1 MSPDSIVIKV
11 NKLTAIIDDEVILSD
26 ISFKAFHRDVT
37 VILGSSGSGKTV
49 LLKHLLGLY
58 PSEADTVSVMG
69 LNPSQLDEEEQ
80 KNFYTRLGVF
90 YQNGA
95 LLNSLTVGENV
106 ALPLQQHTDLP
117 ADLIERLVKLK
128 LKLVNLQG
136 SYNMFPSSLSGGM
149 LKRAALARAI
159 IMDPP
164 ILFCDEPGSGLD
176 PVSLASLDNLILN
189 LQNLLGMTVIMI
201 THEVSSIFRVADRI
215 IFIDEGKMIFEGS
228 LAEAVKSKNKSLMEF
243 FRKGRGD

>member
-1 MSPDSIVIKV
+1 MDNDSVIKV
-11 NKLTAIIDDEVILSD
+11 RGLTAIIDDQVILSNV
-26 ISFKAFHRDVT
+26 SFHANSGDVT
-37 VILGSSGSGKTV
+37 VILGSSGAGKTV

-58 PSEADTVSVMG
+58 PSAPEAVRVMG
-69 LNPSQLDEEEQ
+69 VNPSHLGEGEE
-80 KNFYTRLGVF
+80 KHFYTQLGVF

-117 ADLIERLVKLK
+117 DEMIERLVKLK
-128 LKLVNLQG
+128 LSLVNLEG
-136 SYNMFPSSLSGGM
+136 TYNMLPSSLSGGM

-189 LQNLLGMTVIMI
+189 LQRLLGITVIMI

-215 IFIDEGKMIFEGS
+215 IFIDQGRVIFEGT
-228 LAEAVKSKNKSLMEF
+228 LDEAIISENKPLKEF
-243 FRKGRGD
+243 FRKGRGE

>member
-1 MSPDSIVIKV
+1 S
-11 NKLTAIIDDEVILSD
+11 AEG
-26 ISFKAFHRDVT
+26 A
-37 VILGSSGSGKTV
+37 
-49 LLKHLLGLY
+49 
-58 PSEADTVSVMG
+58 VSVMG
-69 LNPSQLDEEEQ
+69 VNPSHLDEGEE
-80 KNFYTRLGVF
+80 KHFYTKLGVF

-117 ADLIERLVKLK
+117 EEMIERLVRLK
-128 LKLVNLQG
+128 LRLVNLEG
-136 SYNMFPSSLSGGM
+136 TYNMLPSSLSGGM

-189 LQNLLGMTVIMI
+189 LQKLLGITIIMI

-215 IFIDEGKMIFEGS
+215 VFIDKGRLIFEGTLDKALS
-228 LAEAVKSKNKSLMEF
+228 SDNKALKEF
-243 FRKGRGD
+243 FRKGRGE

>member
-1 MSPDSIVIKV
+1 
-11 NKLTAIIDDEVILSD
+11 
-26 ISFKAFHRDVT
+26 
-37 VILGSSGSGKTV
+37 
-49 LLKHLLGLY
+49 
-58 PSEADTVSVMG
+58 
-69 LNPSQLDEEEQ
+69 
-80 KNFYTRLGVF
+80 
-90 YQNGA
+90 

-117 ADLIERLVKLK
+117 DEMIERMVKLK
-128 LKLVNLQG
+128 LRLVNLEG
-136 SYNMFPSSLSGGM
+136 TYNMLPSSLSGGM

-189 LQNLLGMTVIMI
+189 LQRLLGITVIMI

-215 IFIDEGKMIFEGS
+215 IFIDEGKVIFEGT
-228 LAEAVKSKNKSLMEF
+228 LDEAVTAENKSLEEF
-243 FRKGRGD
+243 FRKGRGE

>member
-1 MSPDSIVIKV
+1 MDEANVINV
-11 NKLTAIIDDEVILSD
+11 NNLTAEIDDKVILSNV
-26 ISFKAFHRDVT
+26 SFYASSGEVT

-58 PSEADTVSVMG
+58 SSEKNAVTVMG
-69 LNPSQLDEEEQ
+69 VNPSRLDEGEE
-80 KNFYTRLGVF
+80 KRFYTKLGVF

-117 ADLIERLVKLK
+117 PQMIERMVRLK
-128 LKLVNLQG
+128 LKLVNLES
-136 SYNMFPSSLSGGM
+136 SYNMLPSSLSGGM

-164 ILFCDEPGSGLD
+164 IPFCDEPGSGLD

-189 LQNLLGMTVIMI
+189 LQKLLGMTVIMI

-215 IFIDEGKMIFEGS
+215 VFIDNGRIIFQGT
-228 LAEAVKSKNKSLMEF
+228 LDEAVKSDIKSLKEF
-243 FRKGRGD
+243 FRKGRGE

>member
-1 MSPDSIVIKV
+1 MDNDRVIKV
-11 NKLTAIIDDEVILSD
+11 NGLTAIIDDKVILSNV
-26 ISFKAFHRDVT
+26 SFHANNRDVT

-58 PSEADTVSVMG
+58 PSAQDAVSVMG
-69 LNPSQLDEEEQ
+69 VNPSHLSEGEE
-80 KNFYTRLGVF
+80 KNFYTQLGVF

-117 ADLIERLVKLK
+117 SGMIERMVKLK
-128 LKLVNLQG
+128 LRLVNLEG
-136 SYNMFPSSLSGGM
+136 TYNMLPSSLSGGM

-189 LQNLLGMTVIMI
+189 LQKLLGITVIMI

-215 IFIDEGKMIFEGS
+215 IFIDEGKVIFEGS
-228 LAEAVKSKNKSLMEF
+228 LEEAVNSENKPLEEF
-243 FRKGRGD
+243 FRKGRGE

>member
-1 MSPDSIVIKV
+1 MSPDSVVIKV
-11 NKLTAIIDDEVILSD
+11 TNLTAIFDDEIILSD
-26 ISFKAFHRDVT
+26 VSFKAFHGDVT

-58 PSEADTVSVMG
+58 PSEGDSVSVMG
-69 LNPSQLDEEEQ
+69 LNPSRLDEVEQ

-164 ILFCDEPGSGLD
+164 LLFCDEPGSGLD

-189 LQNLLGMTVIMI
+189 LQKLLGMTVIMI

-215 IFIDEGKMIFEGS
+215 IFIDEGKVIFEGS
-228 LAEAVKSKNKSLMEF
+228 LAEALKSKNKFLIEF

>member
-1 MSPDSIVIKV
+1 MKPECIIRT
-11 NKLTAIIDDEVILSD
+11 NKLTAVIDDKTILTD
-26 ISFKAFHRDVT
+26 VSFEAFSGDVT
-37 VILGSSGSGKTV
+37 VIIGSSGSGKTV

-58 PSEADTVSVMG
+58 PSEETAVSVMG
-69 LNPSQLDEEEQ
+69 VNPSLLDENKQ
-80 KNFYTRLGVF
+80 KSFYATLGVF

-117 ADLIERLVKLK
+117 DDLIERLVKLK
-128 LKLVNLQG
+128 LRLVNLEG
-136 SYNMFPSSLSGGM
+136 VYDMFPSSLSGGM

-189 LQNLLGMTVIMI
+189 LQKLLGMTVIMI
-201 THEVSSIFRVADRI
+201 THEVSSILRVADRI
-215 IFIDEGKMIFEGS
+215 VFIDSGKVIFEGM
-228 LAEAVKSKNKSLMEF
+228 LDEALKSKNESLINF
-243 FRKGRGD
+243 FSKGRGD

>member
-1 MSPDSIVIKV
+1 MKTDSVIKV
-11 NKLTAIIDDEVILSD
+11 EKLTAILDDKIILSD
-26 ISFKAFHRDVT
+26 VSFKAYSGDVT
-37 VILGSSGSGKTV
+37 AILGSSGSGKTV

-58 PSEADTVSVMG
+58 PGEGNAVSVMG
-69 LNPSQLDEEEQ
+69 LNPSQLDEGQQ
-80 KNFYTRLGVF
+80 KHFYTRLGVF

-106 ALPLQQHTDLP
+106 ALPLHQHTDLP
-117 ADLIERLVKLK
+117 PDLIERLVKLK
-128 LKLVNLQG
+128 LRLVNLQG

-164 ILFCDEPGSGLD
+164 LLFCDEPGSGLD

-189 LQNLLGMTVIMI
+189 LQKLLGMTVIMI

-215 IFIDEGKMIFEGS
+215 IFIDQGKVIFEGT
-228 LAEAVKSKNKSLMEF
+228 LPEALKSQNKALMEF

>member
-1 MSPDSIVIKV
+1 MDNNRIIKV
-11 NKLTAIIDDEVILSD
+11 SNLTAIIDDKVILSNV
-26 ISFKAFHRDVT
+26 SFHANIKDVT

-49 LLKHLLGLY
+49 LLKHMLGLY
-58 PSEADTVSVMG
+58 PSAPEAVSVMG
-69 LNPSQLDEEEQ
+69 VNPSNLAEGEEKQ
-80 KNFYTRLGVF
+80 FYTQLGVF

-117 ADLIERLVKLK
+117 DEIIERLVKLK
-128 LKLVNLQG
+128 LRLVNLEG
-136 SYNMFPSSLSGGM
+136 TYNMLPSSLSGGM

-189 LQNLLGMTVIMI
+189 LKRLLGITVIMI

-215 IFIDEGKMIFEGS
+215 IFIDEGRVIFEGT
-228 LAEAVKSKNKSLMEF
+228 LDEAVNSENKPLKEF
-243 FRKGRGD
+243 FRKGRGE

>member
-1 MSPDSIVIKV
+1 MENNRMIKV
-11 NKLTAIIDDEVILSD
+11 SGLTAIIDDKVILSNV
-26 ISFKAFHRDVT
+26 SFHANIKDVT

-49 LLKHLLGLY
+49 LLKHMLGLY
-58 PSEADTVSVMG
+58 PSAPEAVSVMG
-69 LNPSQLDEEEQ
+69 VNPSNLAEGEE
-80 KNFYTRLGVF
+80 KKFYTQLGVF

-117 ADLIERLVKLK
+117 DEIIERLVKLK
-128 LKLVNLQG
+128 LRLVNLEG
-136 SYNMFPSSLSGGM
+136 TYDMLPSSLSGGM

-189 LQNLLGMTVIMI
+189 LQRLLGITVIMI

-215 IFIDEGKMIFEGS
+215 IFIDEGRVIFEGT
-228 LAEAVKSKNKSLMEF
+228 LDEALNSENKPLKEF
-243 FRKGRGD
+243 FRKGRGE

>member
-1 MSPDSIVIKV
+1 MDNDEVIKV
-11 NKLTAIIDDEVILSD
+11 KGLTAIIDDKVILSNV
-26 ISFKAFHRDVT
+26 SFHANSGDVT

-58 PSEADTVSVMG
+58 PSAQDAVSVIG
-69 LNPSQLDEEEQ
+69 VNPSHLSEGEE
-80 KNFYTRLGVF
+80 KYFYTKLGVF

-117 ADLIERLVKLK
+117 EDMIERMVKLK
-128 LKLVNLQG
+128 LRLVNLEG
-136 SYNMFPSSLSGGM
+136 TYDMLPSSLSGGM

-189 LQNLLGMTVIMI
+189 LQRLLGITVIMI

-215 IFIDEGKMIFEGS
+215 IFIDAGKVIFEGS
-228 LAEAVKSKNKSLMEF
+228 LDEAVNSENKPLKEF
-243 FRKGRGD
+243 FRKGRGE

>member
-1 MSPDSIVIKV
+1 MDEANVINV
-11 NKLTAIIDDEVILSD
+11 NNLTAEIDDKVILSNV
-26 ISFKAFHRDVT
+26 SFYASSGEVT

-58 PSEADTVSVMG
+58 SSEKNAVTVMG
-69 LNPSQLDEEEQ
+69 VNPSRLDEGEE
-80 KNFYTRLGVF
+80 KRFYTKLGVF

-117 ADLIERLVKLK
+117 PQMIERMVRLK
-128 LKLVNLQG
+128 LKLVNLES
-136 SYNMFPSSLSGGM
+136 SYNMLPSSLSGGM

-189 LQNLLGMTVIMI
+189 LQKLLGMTVIMI

-215 IFIDEGKMIFEGS
+215 VFIDNGRIIFQGT
-228 LAEAVKSKNKSLMEF
+228 LDEAVKSDIKSLKEF
-243 FRKGRGD
+243 FRKGRGE

>member
-1 MSPDSIVIKV
+1 MDKGTVIKV
-11 NKLTAIIDDEVILSD
+11 NNLTAIIDGKEILSD
-26 ISFKAFHRDVT
+26 VSFYANSGEVT

-58 PSEADTVSVMG
+58 QSERNAVSVMG
-69 LNPSQLDEEEQ
+69 VNPSQLDEGAEKE
-80 KNFYTRLGVF
+80 FYTRLGVF

-117 ADLIERLVKLK
+117 FEMIERMVRLK
-128 LKLVNLQG
+128 LKLVNLEK
-136 SYNMFPSSLSGGM
+136 SYNMLPSSLSGGM

-189 LQNLLGMTVIMI
+189 LQKLLGMTVIMI

-215 IFIDEGKMIFEGS
+215 VFIDDGSIIFQGTLDEALGS
-228 LAEAVKSKNKSLMEF
+228 DYKSLKEF
-243 FRKGRGD
+243 FRKGRGE

>member
-1 MSPDSIVIKV
+1 MNTEKVIRVKG
-11 NKLTAIIDDEVILSD
+11 LTAIIDDKVILSD
-26 ISFKAFHRDVT
+26 VSFHANAGDVS

-58 PSEADTVSVMG
+58 PSAREAVSVMG
-69 LNPSQLDEEEQ
+69 LNPSYLEEEEE
-80 KNFYTRLGVF
+80 KKFYARLGVF

-117 ADLIERLVKLK
+117 ADMIERLVKLK

-176 PVSLASLDNLILN
+176 PVSLASLDNLILD
-189 LQNLLGMTVIMI
+189 LQKLLGITVIMI

-215 IFIDEGKMIFEGS
+215 IFIDEGKVIFQGTIE
-228 LAEAVKSKNKSLMEF
+228 EALKSENKALKEF
-243 FRKGRGD
+243 FRKGRGE

>member
-1 MSPDSIVIKV
+1 MDNDRIINV
-11 NKLTAIIDDEVILSD
+11 NKLTAIIDNKVILSD
-26 ISFKAFHRDVT
+26 VSFHALSGDIT

-58 PSEADTVSVMG
+58 PSAEEAVSVMG
-69 LNPSQLDEEEQ
+69 LNPSHLAEGEE
-80 KNFYTRLGVF
+80 KRFYTMLGVF

-106 ALPLQQHTDLP
+106 ALPLQQHTHLP
-117 ADLIERLVKLK
+117 PDMIERLVKLK
-128 LKLVNLQG
+128 LRLVNLEG
-136 SYNMFPSSLSGGM
+136 TYSMLPSSLSGGM

-189 LQNLLGMTVIMI
+189 LQKQLGMTVIMI

-215 IFIDEGKMIFEGS
+215 IFIDEGKVIFEGT
-228 LAEAVKSKNKSLMEF
+228 LEHALETENKPLKEF
-243 FRKGRGD
+243 FRKGRGE

>member
-1 MSPDSIVIKV
+1 MDTDSVIKV
-11 NKLTAIIDDEVILSD
+11 NKLTAIIDDKVILSD
-26 ISFKAFHRDVT
+26 VSFHANSGDVT

-49 LLKHLLGLY
+49 ILKHLLGLY
-58 PSEADTVSVMG
+58 PSAREAVSVMG
-69 LNPSQLDEEEQ
+69 LNPSQLAEGEE
-80 KNFYTRLGVF
+80 KRFYTKLGVF

-106 ALPLQQHTDLP
+106 ALPLQQHTNLP
-117 ADLIERLVKLK
+117 GKMIERLVKLK
-128 LKLVNLQG
+128 LRLVNLEG

-189 LQNLLGMTVIMI
+189 LQKLLGMTVIMI
-201 THEVSSIFRVADRI
+201 THEVSSIFRTADRI
-215 IFIDEGKMIFEGS
+215 IFIDEGKVIFEGT
-228 LAEAVKSKNKSLMEF
+228 LKEALKSENKSLKEF

>member
-1 MSPDSIVIKV
+1 MNSDRVIEV
-11 NKLTAIIDDEVILSD
+11 RQLTAIIDDKTILSD
-26 ISFKAFHRDVT
+26 VSFNAYTGDVT

-58 PSEADTVSVMG
+58 PSEEEVVRVMG
-69 LNPSQLDEEEQ
+69 LNPSKLGEGEE
-80 KNFYTRLGVF
+80 KSFYTRLGVF

-106 ALPLQQHTDLP
+106 ALPLQQHTRLP
-117 ADLIERLVKLK
+117 VEMIRRLVELK
-128 LKLVNLQG
+128 LKLVNLEG
-136 SYNMFPSSLSGGM
+136 TYHMFPSSLSGGM

-176 PVSLASLDNLILN
+176 PVSLASLDKLILD
-189 LQNLLGMTVIMI
+189 LQKLLGMTVIMI
-201 THEVSSIFRVADRI
+201 THEVSSILRVADRI
-215 IFIDEGKMIFEGS
+215 IFMDQGKVIFEGS
-228 LAEAVKSKNKSLMEF
+228 LEEALRSDNISLLEF
-243 FRKGRGD
+243 FRKGRGE